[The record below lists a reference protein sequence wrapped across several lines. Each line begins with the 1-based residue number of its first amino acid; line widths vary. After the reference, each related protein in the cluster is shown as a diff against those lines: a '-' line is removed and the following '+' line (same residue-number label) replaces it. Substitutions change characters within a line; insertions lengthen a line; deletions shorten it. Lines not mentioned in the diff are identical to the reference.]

1 MRQFLLLQII
11 EITLRWSQVKSLE
24 PLLKL
29 YKEPLIIYRRWGGGG
44 GRGGGGFFF
53 FWGGGEGGGGRGVDD
68 FFFFWWG
75 GRGLMVFMGSGAS
88 ISRSQQRI
96 KGERDY

>member
-11 EITLRWSQVKSLE
+11 EITLRWSQVKSPE

-44 GRGGGGFFF
+44 GGGEERWIIFFF
-53 FWGGGEGGGGRGVDD
+53 GGGEGV
-68 FFFFWWG
+68 WW
-75 GRGLMVFMGSGAS
+75 FSGEA
-88 ISRSQQRI
+88 
-96 KGERDY
+96 

>member
-44 GRGGGGFFF
+44 G
-53 FWGGGEGGGGRGVDD
+53 EGGGGV
-68 FFFFWWG
+68 FFFG
-75 GRGLMVFMGSGAS
+75 GGGGGGGGGKERWMIFFLVGGKGSDGFQGK
-88 ISRSQQRI
+88 RSEHQS
-96 KGERDY
+96 

>member
-29 YKEPLIIYRRWGGGG
+29 YKEPLIIYRQWGGGG
-44 GRGGGGFFF
+44 GGGKGGWVIFFFLGGGKGRWMIFFF
-53 FWGGGEGGGGRGVDD
+53 GGGEEV
-68 FFFFWWG
+68 WW
-75 GRGLMVFMGSGAS
+75 FSGEAERAS
-88 ISRSQQRI
+88 VVVNNV
-96 KGERDY
+96 

>member
-29 YKEPLIIYRRWGGGG
+29 YKEPLIIYRRRGG
-44 GRGGGGFFF
+44 GREVDFFF
-53 FWGGGEGGGGRGVDD
+53 FGGGEGV
-68 FFFFWWG
+68 
-75 GRGLMVFMGSGAS
+75 
-88 ISRSQQRI
+88 
-96 KGERDY
+96 